1 MHVLDNIDRRL
12 ISKLEN
18 DKLLLLRRK
27 VLAFSLSL
35 LTTLKLRV
43 ASGVVARSG
52 YIVLLLSFYKRSV
65 KVNFVGQLLD
75 GQICISTVK
84 K

>member
-43 ASGVVARSG
+43 ASGVVARS
-52 YIVLLLSFYKRSV
+52 
-65 KVNFVGQLLD
+65 
-75 GQICISTVK
+75 C
-84 K
+84 